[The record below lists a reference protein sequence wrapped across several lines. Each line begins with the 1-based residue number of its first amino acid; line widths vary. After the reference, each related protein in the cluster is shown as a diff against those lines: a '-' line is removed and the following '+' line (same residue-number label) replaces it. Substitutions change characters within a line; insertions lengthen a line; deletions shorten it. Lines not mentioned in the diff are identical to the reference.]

1 MRPGPQV
8 FSKCRCL
15 CFGRLGL
22 LDSGHVAMASPCDNL
37 VGVLDEPCRDRQS
50 CLVDDVR
57 DFTFWAVRKGSQTK
71 KLALPEDA
79 HIRRPVAPCRF
90 VLAKMFDN

>member
-1 MRPGPQV
+1 MMNSKPNETRTAEV

-22 LDSGHVAMASPCDNL
+22 LDSGRVAMASPCDNL

-50 CLVDDVR
+50 CL
-57 DFTFWAVRKGSQTK
+57 A
-71 KLALPEDA
+71 
-79 HIRRPVAPCRF
+79 
-90 VLAKMFDN
+90 